1 MPSKPTF
8 TLTATSR
15 LAKVKVPTTIRL
27 DFSRVPRD
35 ADVCEVAKAVAKRV
49 VENEAKASK
58 PKLLVNVKE
67 ITAAFRQWKKE
78 NPDAVVTNPYGGSAD
93 EPDVDQDADDS
104 DD

>member
-1 MPSKPTF
+1 MFSRWRDPERTRWRLAYLLHPTF
-8 TLTATSR
+8 SGNLIYTS
-15 LAKVKVPTTIRL
+15 
-27 DFSRVPRD
+27 S
-35 ADVCEVAKAVAKRV
+35 EVAKAVAKRV